1 MNYSEIHNFY
11 EDKEVHSN
19 INYTLKKYNVTTQSS
34 KIGYTYSKEG

>member
-19 INYTLKKYNVTTQSS
+19 INYTLKKYNPIKT
-34 KIGYTYSKEG
+34 IE